1 MIGEEYNMVS
11 KNSLTLG
18 LRERKKA
25 KTMINVQKKAL
36 DLFNKQGYKSTTVEQ
51 IAEAADISPSTFFR
65 YFATKEEV
73 VILDLYDEL
82 LIRSLEEQPEHLSP
96 LQALKNAMLGG
107 MDQLTEE
114 EIREISERNQLIMSI
129 PELRAAS
136 INSMANMMTLL
147 VKLIEKRSNNSKN
160 KLDAHILAGGIIG
173 VNISVMT
180 YCADHPDEDFVKLI
194 TEGLS
199 QLENGLN

>member
-1 MIGEEYNMVS
+1 LIGEKYMTRKYS
-11 KNSLTLG
+11 LNSG

-36 DLFNKQGYKSTTVEQ
+36 YLFNKQGYKSTTVEQ

-96 LQALKNAMLGG
+96 LQALKNAMLNG
-107 MDQLTEE
+107 MDELTEE
-114 EIREISERNQLIMSI
+114 EIKEIRERNQLIMSI

-160 KLDAHILAGGIIG
+160 KLDAHILAGAIIG

-180 YCADHPDEDFVKLI
+180 YCADHPDADFVKLI
-194 TEGLS
+194 TEGLL
-199 QLENGLN
+199 QLEQGLN

>member
-1 MIGEEYNMVS
+1 LIGEEYNMVS

>member
-1 MIGEEYNMVS
+1 MTRKYS
-11 KNSLTLG
+11 LNSG

-36 DLFNKQGYKSTTVEQ
+36 YLFNKQGYKSTTVEQ

-96 LQALKNAMLGG
+96 LQALKNAMLNG
-107 MDQLTEE
+107 MDELTEE
-114 EIREISERNQLIMSI
+114 EIKEIRERNQLIMSI

-160 KLDAHILAGGIIG
+160 KLDAHILAGAIIG

-180 YCADHPDEDFVKLI
+180 YCADHPDADFVKLI
-194 TEGLS
+194 TEGLL
-199 QLENGLN
+199 QLEQGLN

>member
-1 MIGEEYNMVS
+1 MTRKYS
-11 KNSLTLG
+11 LNSG

-36 DLFNKQGYKSTTVEQ
+36 YLFNKQGYKSTTVEQ

-96 LQALKNAMLGG
+96 LQALKNAMLNG
-107 MDQLTEE
+107 MDELTEE
-114 EIREISERNQLIMSI
+114 EIKEIRERNQLIMSI

-147 VKLIEKRSNNSKN
+147 VKLIEKRSNNSK
-160 KLDAHILAGGIIG
+160 LDAHILAGAIIG

-180 YCADHPDEDFVKLI
+180 YCADHPDADFVKLI
-194 TEGLS
+194 TEGLL
-199 QLENGLN
+199 QLEQGLN